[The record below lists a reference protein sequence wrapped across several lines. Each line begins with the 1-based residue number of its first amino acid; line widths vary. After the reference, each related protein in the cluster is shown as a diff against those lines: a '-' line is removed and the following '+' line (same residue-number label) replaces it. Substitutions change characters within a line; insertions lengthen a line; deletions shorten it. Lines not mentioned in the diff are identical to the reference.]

1 MRFLAPGLALD
12 TMTIA
17 VPAVALVYRAR
28 VTMPRPPVGVFTRS
42 DIVTMIVLLAL
53 MPYAYLHLPVTVVIV
68 LFGASLLG
76 MAHLTLAPVLGTRP
90 ALLAAL
96 VLCGTTV
103 SSGAFGWHVGVI
115 VANDLILVL
124 AVVGVA
130 NMWTQTGI
138 TPGQVAGLAAALTV
152 YDLLA
157 TGLSTTT
164 ISFVDQVAG
173 KPFAPLLMSGFGA
186 RATFIGMG
194 DCLLLTIWPLVAA
207 STYGRLAASLAVAV
221 DVLLL
226 ASIRIGFLTG
236 LLVKPVPVATPLG
249 ILIVVQYLFWRR
261 RTRPKASIR
270 SFVDVA
276 LHPLPG
282 VGSAQDEWV
291 AVHDGKVVASGYSP
305 GTARKAARLV
315 GLAPVPVT
323 LLAQHPGMASTSRL
337 AGALGRDTDDR

>member
-1 MRFLAPGLALD
+1 
-12 TMTIA
+12 
-17 VPAVALVYRAR
+17 
-28 VTMPRPPVGVFTRS
+28 
-42 DIVTMIVLLAL
+42 
-53 MPYAYLHLPVTVVIV
+53 
-68 LFGASLLG
+68 
-76 MAHLTLAPVLGTRP
+76 
-90 ALLAAL
+90 
-96 VLCGTTV
+96 
-103 SSGAFGWHVGVI
+103 
-115 VANDLILVL
+115 
-124 AVVGVA
+124 
-130 NMWTQTGI
+130 MWTQTGI

-249 ILIVVQYLFWRR
+249 ILIVVQYLFWWR

-282 VGSAQDEWV
+282 VGTAPRRMGRGARRE
-291 AVHDGKVVASGYSP
+291 GSGQRILP
-305 GTARKAARLV
+305 RHRTQGGTARGSCPSSRHLASPAPRHGLYLEAR
-315 GLAPVPVT
+315 GSPWA
-323 LLAQHPGMASTSRL
+323 
-337 AGALGRDTDDR
+337 